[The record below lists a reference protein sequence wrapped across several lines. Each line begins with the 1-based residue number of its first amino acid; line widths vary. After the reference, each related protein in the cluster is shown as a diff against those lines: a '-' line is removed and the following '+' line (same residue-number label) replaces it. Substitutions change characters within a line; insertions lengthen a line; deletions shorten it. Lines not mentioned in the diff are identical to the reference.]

1 MDKHWYLRLTKA
13 WSCYPIRSIGSAM
26 AHLKGA
32 QKFLLCLHN
41 PCCGRVLPCL
51 FTLLPN
57 KNQQTNQFFFREV
70 LILGPG
76 ILQVIVFD
84 FEQAAMNTMQ
94 LLSLNMEIRDCFMSH
109 QTFDIGNIATLLYSK
124 KGERWGV
131 FFERWLTE
139 ISWELFS
146 CKWCSARFS

>member
-1 MDKHWYLRLTKA
+1 MIFAPDQGLELLSNSEHWFCNGT
-13 WSCYPIRSIGSAM
+13 S
-26 AHLKGA
+26 KGCPEIFIMFT
-32 QKFLLCLHN
+32 QSTLWTSS
-41 PCCGRVLPCL
+41 
-51 FTLLPN
+51 TLLVHIIAEQEP
-57 KNQQTNQFFFREV
+57 TNQFFFREV

-131 FFERWLTE
+131 FFER
-139 ISWELFS
+139 
-146 CKWCSARFS
+146 